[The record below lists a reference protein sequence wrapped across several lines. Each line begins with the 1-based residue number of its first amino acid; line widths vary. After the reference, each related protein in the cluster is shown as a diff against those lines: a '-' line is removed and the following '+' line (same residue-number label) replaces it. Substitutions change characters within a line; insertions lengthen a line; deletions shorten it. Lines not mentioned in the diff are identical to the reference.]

1 MSTAIRW
8 VAIATATIATPAAV
22 STPSPHRSVG
32 ALVSTETG
40 EAVMYGLFYAQDRG
54 TLFCGPNTAVY
65 TGMIV
70 GQNARQG
77 DIDVNVCRQKHLT
90 SIRNAAGAETAMKL
104 TSMRTLTLEEC
115 LEFIDDD
122 ELLEI
127 TPKSLRMRKR
137 VLETELR
144 KKLAAKKR
152 AEANS

>member
-1 MSTAIRW
+1 MS
-8 VAIATATIATPAAV
+8 AV
-22 STPSPHRSVG
+22 FDHYEPYKGDIPHRNVG

-40 EAVMYGLFYAQDRG
+40 DAVMYGLFYAQDRG

-137 VLETELR
+137 ILDTHDRLRTE
-144 KKLAAKKR
+144 KNG
-152 AEANS
+152 EVEEDD